1 MEPKLISFQKKITLP
16 SYSKG
21 FHLITD
27 EVLGAVDISNVT
39 CKQKKRNMFNIFSKK
54 TKFEKPKEN
63 KPKTVLCI
71 PGNWNDRTEILTS
84 IAKNNLNE
92 YIFAGM
98 VLLNLKTNN
107 GFELEIC
114 ERDDRMKESFKWA
127 GMVNQISDEFLNK
140 IDKHKYVIYISAET
154 GTLESA
160 KLIAEAGNAILKSG
174 GIGIKVESTGK
185 AFTKEHWTQLLDSY
199 EESNLYEMFVIDSIS
214 DGKGITYSCGMHNI
228 GLKDSI
234 VYNEEFQESVNLIS
248 IFGYYQLVD
257 KPIIEQNQTF
267 STDSESPIFIITEEK
282 NQPNKGDELFEN
294 PYGMW
299 RLERKA
305 SR

>member
-1 MEPKLISFQKKITLP
+1 LKFATSHIQ
-16 SYSKG
+16 G
-21 FHLITD
+21 
-27 EVLGAVDISNVT
+27 VT
-39 CKQKKRNMFNIFSKK
+39 CKQKEMS
-54 TKFEKPKEN
+54 N

-71 PGNWNDRTEILTS
+71 PGNWNNRTEILTS
-84 IAKNNLNE
+84 IAENNLNE
-92 YIFAGM
+92 YFFAGM
-98 VLLNLKTNN
+98 ILLNLKTNT

-114 ERDDRMKESFKWA
+114 ERDDRMKDAFKWA
-127 GMVNQISDEFLNK
+127 GMVNRISDEFLNE
-140 IDKHKYVIYISAET
+140 IDKHKYVIYISTET

-160 KLIAEAGNAILKSG
+160 KLIAEAGNAILKAG

-185 AFTKEHWTQLLDSY
+185 AFTKEHWTKLLNNY
-199 EESNLYEMFVIDSIS
+199 EEPNLYEMFVLDSIS
-214 DGKGITYSCGMHNI
+214 DGKGMTYSCGMHNI

-248 IFGYYQLVD
+248 IFGYYQLVE
-257 KPIIEQNQTF
+257 KPIIEENQTF